1 MIPIKIE
8 RREPVMKWIPCKER
22 LPRYQEVVLI
32 SIRGNGVGIGYLELD
47 DYSSDISWVVA
58 DDDFYDGDEFELV
71 EAWMPLPEPW
81 KGEEDE

>member
-1 MIPIKIE
+1 M
-8 RREPVMKWIPCKER
+8 
-22 LPRYQEVVLI
+22 
-32 SIRGNGVGIGYLELD
+32 GIGYLELD

-81 KGEEDE
+81 RGETDDNL